1 MVTSKSYRIIITRM
15 FPVITETCGED
26 SVFSN
31 VEIKNWTVGIAHPF
45 RTVKQISFEWHLL

>member
-1 MVTSKSYRIIITRM
+1 M

-45 RTVKQISFEWHLL
+45 RTVKQISFEWHLLWQF